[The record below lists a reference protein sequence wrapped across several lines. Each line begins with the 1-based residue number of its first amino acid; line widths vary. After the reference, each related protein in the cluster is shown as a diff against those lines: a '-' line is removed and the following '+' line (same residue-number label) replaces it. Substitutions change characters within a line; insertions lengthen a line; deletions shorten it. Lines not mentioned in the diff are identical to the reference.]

1 MYTSESLII
10 EWNLFVSDNWNIK
23 ASTCML
29 KSDKHYINNVMD
41 IHQLQLQYIYWQVFI
56 VEYGINL
63 RYYID

>member
-1 MYTSESLII
+1 
-10 EWNLFVSDNWNIK
+10 
-23 ASTCML
+23 ML